1 MMVFIFLKKVLTYS
15 TWLGVLSLAAC
26 NSNPPAETTSSE
38 EDTTVFPLS
47 FETVRISEEG
57 NLWFAYAMADVNND
71 GLQDFITNNNGGFG
85 GWMGWLE
92 AKPDSLWPIHVV
104 GAEGPTDSTFS
115 SSALDAGDIDGDG
128 DIDLLGFQQ
137 TGAWDNEDEP
147 TEMYW
152 YENPDWNYHK
162 IGTAPD
168 FVKDVKIVDLNADGK
183 LDMIAMTYVES
194 VFMVLRQDGPEQWTV
209 VNEQTVTNLH
219 EGMDTGDIDGD
230 GDLDVAT
237 NGYWI
242 QNPGGDLTGD
252 WITHVIDEK
261 WHNQDG
267 DWSKNATKTTC
278 YDFDGDGR
286 VEILT
291 SHSERAGYPVSLYRT
306 EDAEGGIW
314 EEEVLLD
321 SVAACHTLEVYDMD
335 LDGDADIVTGI
346 NAARAKDL
354 AVDHFEVWVLR
365 NDGQQNFEPV
375 VIGEEGIYNGQV
387 VDFEG
392 DGDGDIVRLSGH
404 DAKNI
409 ELMINTAR

>member
-1 MMVFIFLKKVLTYS
+1 MHNLFSSICLTIGFLI
-15 TWLGVLSLAAC
+15 AASAC
-26 NSNPPAETTSSE
+26 QPSATGETTEVTDSA
-38 EDTTVFPLS
+38 VAPNIS
-47 FETVRISEEG
+47 FETVTISEEG
-57 NLWFAYAMADVNND
+57 NLWFAYAVADVNGD

-92 AKPDSLWPIHVV
+92 AQRDSLWPIHIV
-104 GAEGPTDSTFS
+104 AEMGPTDSAFS
-115 SSALDAGDIDGDG
+115 ASALDAGDIDGDG

-168 FVKDVKIVDLNADGK
+168 FVKDVKIADLNGDGK
-183 LDMIAMTYVES
+183 QDMVAITYVES
-194 VFMVLRQDGPEQWTV
+194 TFQVFRQDGPEQWTL
-209 VNEQTVTNLH
+209 VNEQQIENLH
-219 EGMDTGDIDGD
+219 EGMGVGDIDGD

-237 NGYWI
+237 NGYWV

-252 WITHVIDEK
+252 WTTYVIDDK
-261 WHNQDG
+261 WHNQEG

-291 SHSERAGYPVSLYRT
+291 SHSERAGYPISLYRSDDPVNGT
-306 EDAEGGIW
+306 WQEQVLMED
-314 EEEVLLD
+314 
-321 SVAACHTLEVYDMD
+321 VAACHTLEVSDMD
-335 LDGDADIVTGI
+335 LDGDMDIVTGI

-354 AVDHFEVWVLR
+354 EVSDTEVWVLL
-365 NDGQQNFEPV
+365 NDGQQNFEPM
-375 VIGEEGIYNGQV
+375 VIGEEGIYNGRV
-387 VDFEG
+387 VDWEG
-392 DGDGDIVRLSGH
+392 DGDGDILRLSGH
-404 DAKNI
+404 DAKSI
-409 ELMINTAR
+409 ELMINQTQ